1 MRAKQDLKKILK
13 SIESKLSGKDG
24 KSAKCREF
32 TRAFFGRG
40 VVEDLK
46 RYDAAE
52 LAEMARAAFDFA
64 QTRRPGRH
72 KIRMFDWDHKGEAD
86 TVIEILNDDMPF
98 LVDSVLGLLNEHGV
112 EIELVLHPILAVGR
126 DGNGKLKDV
135 IDSTRKEAP
144 GIVNESFMHIHV
156 RRIAGGRQRKDLEKE
171 ISSILEDVRTVV
183 LDWRPMTDRLKN
195 VVDVFQSNPPP
206 VPVDELAESI
216 QFLNWLIDNHFTLL
230 GIREYAFV
238 GGSATGE
245 LKAVNNSGLGI
256 LRDPEV
262 QVLRRAGQLVSIT
275 PEVREFLMQPA
286 PLIITKANVR
296 ATVHR
301 RVHMDYIGIKRFDKS
316 GKLTGEVRLVGL
328 FTSAAYTR
336 SPRYI
341 PLLRRKLNFAVEQ
354 SGLDP
359 DSHSGKAL
367 LNVLE
372 NYPRDELF
380 QIDPETLIEFANG
393 ILQLDERPRTRVFA
407 RRDKFDRFV
416 SVLVFIPRDRFNTA
430 VRRRVGEYLV
440 DVFDGRLSAYYP
452 SFPEGALVRIH
463 YIVGRNETPTP
474 EVDLAEIE
482 ATVADMVRTWDDH
495 LEDEIIDLYKSDAGS
510 ALVARYRD
518 AFSAAYQEA
527 FEPEA
532 ALGAIARMERLKAAG
547 DLAVDFYRNADDAE
561 NVVQLKLYHVGAP
574 IALSDRLPILENMGL
589 RAINERSYLVSRAA
603 DNVEIWI
610 HDIAMQTADGL
621 GVDLDSVG
629 EVLQACFIAVWHG
642 AAENDGYN
650 TLVLKERIGWRD
662 VAMLR
667 TVSRYLRQAAIPF
680 SNIYMWNTL
689 VQHSKIA
696 TQLVDLFHIRFDPG
710 YGKSRAQAQ
719 SRLVKKIETALD
731 KIPSL
736 NEDRIL
742 RRFMNLINSVL
753 RTNFFQPGDDGQPK
767 PAIAIKID
775 SSRVDAL
782 PAPRPFREI
791 FVYSTDIEGVHLRGG
806 MIARGGLR
814 WSDRPEDFRT
824 EVLGLAKAQQVK
836 NAVIVPLG
844 AKGGF
849 VPKKLPLDAGREEIQ
864 KEAIRCYKIFIS
876 SLLDVTDNLKGEK
889 IIPPLEVVR
898 HDGDD
903 PYLVVAADK
912 GTATFSDIANG
923 ISESRDFW
931 LGDAFASGGSAGYDH
946 KKMGI
951 TARGGW
957 EAVKRHFRE
966 MDIDIQSTPFTVVGC
981 GDMSGDVFG
990 NGMLLS
996 KFIKLLAA
1004 FDHRDIFIDPDPD
1017 PAKSYA
1023 ERKRMFGLA
1032 RSSWQDYSPKLIS
1045 KGGGIF
1051 SRSAKSITLTKEIQ
1065 ELLGVDAKQMAPN
1078 DLIRAILKAQADLL
1092 WFGGIGTYIRATDET
1107 DDDVGDRANDALRIT
1122 APEVG
1127 AKVIGEG
1134 ANLGLTHRAR
1144 IEFSKKGGRV
1154 NTDAIDNSAGV
1165 NSSDLEVNIKIA
1177 VGAAEQAGKLNRK
1190 ARNKLLA
1197 DMTDEV
1203 AALVLRNNYQQTL
1216 SLTLTEE
1223 RGLDEISYQARF
1235 MRDLER
1241 QGLLDRDVEF
1251 LPDDAAMA
1259 EREADGVALVR
1270 PELSVLMAYAKITL
1284 FDRLLASK
1292 VPDDRYLGRELNR
1305 YFPVQLQKKFPDQIA
1320 GHKLRREI
1328 IATMLANSM
1337 INRGGATMINRLT
1350 DETGADVD
1358 EIAAAF
1364 AMARDSF
1371 GLVALNGEIDALD
1384 NKVASKTQVGL
1395 YLDLQDLQ
1403 RRQTAWFLRNASMTA
1418 GLEKQIEHYRSG
1430 LDTLAKHLDNVLPED
1445 ARGRVAA
1452 AEAELIDRKVPKAL
1466 AARIARLRY
1475 LSRGPDIVLVATQT
1489 KRPVETVARA
1499 FFGIGVRLGID
1510 RLAARAGRV
1519 EVSDYF
1525 DRLALGRSVES
1536 VFGTQRSL
1544 VAEILRSSN
1553 AKSDPLVVWA
1563 KKNDEALGRT
1573 EEAMTEMIES
1583 GDLTLAKVAVAGSY
1597 LQDLLAT

>member
-1 MRAKQDLKKILK
+1 
-13 SIESKLSGKDG
+13 
-24 KSAKCREF
+24 
-32 TRAFFGRG
+32 
-40 VVEDLK
+40 
-46 RYDAAE
+46 
-52 LAEMARAAFDFA
+52 MARDAFGFA

-72 KIRMFDWDHKGEAD
+72 KIRMFDRDHKGEAD

-98 LVDSVLGLLNEHGV
+98 LVASVLGLLNERGV
-112 EIELVLHPILAVGR
+112 EIELVLHPVLAVGR
-126 DGNGKLKDV
+126 DGDGRLIDV
-135 IDSTRKEAP
+135 IDSTRKQAP
-144 GIVNESFMHIHV
+144 GIVNESFMHIQA
-156 RRIAGGRQRKDLEKE
+156 RRITAGRQRGDLKKE
-171 ISSILEDVRTVV
+171 ISGILDDVRTVV
-183 LDWRPMTDRLKN
+183 LDWRTMTDRLKN

-216 QFLNWLIDNHFTLL
+216 QFLNWLIDDHFTLL

-245 LKAVNNSGLGI
+245 FKAVPNSGLGI
-256 LRDPEV
+256 LRDPAV
-262 QVLRRAGQLVSIT
+262 QVPGRAGKLVSIT

-316 GKLTGEVRLVGL
+316 RKLTGEVRLVGL

-336 SPRYI
+336 SPRSI
-341 PLLRRKLNFAVEQ
+341 PLLRRKLNYAVER

-359 DSHSGKAL
+359 ESHSGKAL
-367 LNVLE
+367 MNVLE

-380 QIDPETLIEFANG
+380 QIDPETLLEFASG

-407 RRDKFDRFV
+407 RRDKFDRLV

-430 VRRRVGEYLV
+430 VRRRVGEYLAN
-440 DVFDGRLSAYYP
+440 VFDGRLSAYYP
-452 SFPEGALVRIH
+452 SFPEGTLVRIH
-463 YIVGRNETPTP
+463 YVVGRNETPTP
-474 EVDLAEIE
+474 ETDLADVE
-482 ATVADMVRTWDDH
+482 AAVAEMIRTWDDH
-495 LEDEIIDLYKSDAGS
+495 LEDEIIARYRSDTGS

-518 AFSAAYQEA
+518 SFSAAYQEA
-527 FEPEA
+527 FAPED
-532 ALGAIARMERLKAAG
+532 ALGAIARMERLDTTAAL
-547 DLAVDFYRNADDAE
+547 DVDFYRNAGDAD
-561 NVVQLKLYHVGAP
+561 NVVRLKLYHAGGP

-589 RAINERSYLVSRAA
+589 KAINERSYLVNRAA
-603 DNVEIWI
+603 DDAEIWI
-610 HDIAMQTADGL
+610 HDISMQTADGL
-621 GVDLDSVG
+621 GVDLSRVG
-629 EVLQACFIAVWHG
+629 EALHACFMAVWNG
-642 AAENDGYN
+642 RAESDGYN
-650 TLVLKERIGWRD
+650 TLVLKERTGWRD

-667 TVSRYLRQAAIPF
+667 TVSRYLRQAGIPF

-689 VQHSKIA
+689 VKHPEIA
-696 TQLVDLFHIRFDPG
+696 TRLIDLFRVRFDPA
-710 YGKSRAQAQ
+710 YGGSRAQARN
-719 SRLVKKIETALD
+719 RLVRRIEAGLD
-731 KIPSL
+731 RIPSL

-742 RRFMNLINSVL
+742 RRFMNLINSIL
-753 RTNFFQPGDDGQPK
+753 RTNFFQPGEDGQPGS
-767 PAIAIKID
+767 AIAIKID

-791 FVYSTDIEGVHLRGG
+791 FVYSTDIEGIHLRGG
-806 MIARGGLR
+806 MIARGGMR

-849 VPKKLPLDAGREEIQ
+849 VPRKLPPDAGREEIQ
-864 KEAIRCYKIFIS
+864 KEAIRCYGIFIS
-876 SLLDVTDNLKGEK
+876 SLLDVTDNLKGEQV
-889 IIPPLEVVR
+889 IPPLEVVR

-923 ISESRDFW
+923 ISESRGFW

-966 MDIDIQSTPFTVVGC
+966 MDIDIQSTPFTVIGC

-996 KFIKLLAA
+996 KFIRLVAA

-1017 PAKSYA
+1017 PAGSYA
-1023 ERKRMFGLA
+1023 ERKRLFGLA
-1032 RSSWQDYSPKLIS
+1032 RSSWQDYSPGLIS

-1051 SRSAKSITLTKEIQ
+1051 SRSAKSIALTGEIRNM
-1065 ELLGVDAKQMAPN
+1065 LGVDARQMPPN
-1078 DLIRAILKAQADLL
+1078 DLIGAILRAPADLL
-1092 WFGGIGTYIRATDET
+1092 WFGGIGTYIRATGET
-1107 DDDVGDRANDALRIT
+1107 DGDVGDRANDALRIT

-1144 IEFSKKGGRV
+1144 IEFSMKGGRV

-1177 VGAAEQAGKLNRK
+1177 AGAAEQAGKLNRK
-1190 ARNKLLA
+1190 ARNRLLA

-1216 SLTLTEE
+1216 SLTLTER
-1223 RGLDEISYQARF
+1223 RGLDEISYQARL

-1241 QGLLDRDVEF
+1241 QGRLDRAVEF

-1284 FDRLLASK
+1284 FDRLLASR

-1305 YFPVQLQKKFPDQIA
+1305 YFPVRLRKKFPDQIA

-1337 INRGGATMINRLT
+1337 INRGGATMISRLM

-1371 GLVALNGEIDALD
+1371 ELIALNGEVDALD
-1384 NKVASKTQVGL
+1384 NKLASETQIGL
-1395 YLDLQDLQ
+1395 YLDLQDLL

-1418 GLEKQIEHYRSG
+1418 GLEKQIGHYRSG
-1430 LDTLAKHLDNVLPED
+1430 LDTLARHLDRVLPED
-1445 ARGRVAA
+1445 ARARVAA
-1452 AEAELIDRKVPKAL
+1452 AEAELIARKVPKAL
-1466 AARIARLRY
+1466 AVRIARLRY

-1510 RLAARAGRV
+1510 RLAARAGQV
-1519 EVSDYF
+1519 EVGDYF
-1525 DRLALGRSVES
+1525 DRLALARSVES
-1536 VFGTQRSL
+1536 VFGSQRSL
-1544 VAEILRSSN
+1544 VAEILCGSTAR
-1553 AKSDPLVVWA
+1553 SDPLAVWA
-1563 KKNDEALGRT
+1563 KKNGDALGRT

-1597 LQDLLAT
+1597 LQDLLAA